1 MLAVA
6 EARQRILDSLAP
18 LAAEVVGLEAGL
30 GRVLAEDL
38 TARVTQPP
46 AAVSAMDGYA
56 LRARDAETLPARLKV
71 AGEAAAGGAAPPALG
86 PGEALRIFTGAPLPE
101 GADCVVIQEEAERSG
116 DTLTLQATPRA
127 GDFVRPAGLDFR
139 AGDLGLRAGRRLTA
153 RDLGL
158 AAAMNR
164 PWLPVHRRARVAV
177 LGTGDEIV
185 LPGEPLGPNQIV
197 SSNGFAL
204 SAAVRAC
211 GGAALHLGIAP
222 DEPDGLGARIAA
234 ARGCDLLVTAGGAS
248 VGAHDLVQEV
258 LRAQGAELDFWKI
271 AMRPGKPLMF
281 GRLGAT
287 PVLGLPGNP
296 VSAMVCAVV
305 FLAPALARLHGQ
317 PGEVPRRRVR
327 LGTALAANGPR
338 EAYLRAR
345 LDDDDPAE
353 APRAVPLESQ
363 DSAVLSGLAKAEA
376 LLIRPPHAPAAEA
389 GDAAEIVPLEAAGPL
404 L

>member
-1 MLAVA
+1 MLSVH
-6 EARQRILDSLAP
+6 EAQRRILDALAP
-18 LAAEVVGLEAGL
+18 LAAEVVGLDDGL

-38 TARVTQPP
+38 AARVTQPP

-56 LRARDAETLPARLKV
+56 VRAADTADPPQRLTVVGET
-71 AGEAAAGGAAPPALG
+71 AAGGAMAPVLAPD
-86 PGEALRIFTGAPLPE
+86 EARRIFTGAPLPE
-101 GADCVVIQEEAERSG
+101 GADAVVIQEDAERSG
-116 DTLTLQATPRA
+116 DLITVRA
-127 GDFVRPAGLDFR
+127 AARRGDYVRPAGLDFR

-158 AAAMNR
+158 AAAMNH
-164 PWLPVHRRARVAV
+164 PWLRVHRRARVAI

-211 GGAALHLGIAP
+211 GGEALHLGVAP
-222 DEPDGLGARIAA
+222 DDRDRLGERIAA

-248 VGAHDLVQEV
+248 VGAHDLVQDA

-281 GRLGAT
+281 GRLGPT

-296 VSAMVCAVV
+296 VSAMVCAIV

-317 PGEVPRRRVR
+317 PGEVPRRTVR
-327 LGTALAANGPR
+327 LGTAVAANGPR

-345 LDDDDPAE
+345 LEHGAMDD
-353 APRAVPLESQ
+353 APRAVPLENQ
-363 DSAVLSGLAKAEA
+363 DSAVLSGLADADA
-376 LLIRPPHAPAAEA
+376 LLIRPPYASAAET
-389 GDAAEIVPLEAAGPL
+389 GETAEAVPLDGGAPL